1 MTDPGDRPNSQDYS
15 FDRTESAQ
23 RILSVEHL
31 VPQISRP
38 KLTSKTLIRHLRLVP
53 FDILVLLFI
62 GAVMMPVWAAALL
75 VAVNV
80 GTWWCY
86 HRIPQFLRT
95 VSGPEGHGVYISG
108 SIVEDFARFI
118 QSCGVHHRSHYGLMF
133 AMMAGFHMT
142 MSHSFMGMAVPDPYP
157 MILAW
162 AGFAGL
168 FMIDFY
174 MYWVSLRTLQEL
186 RRDKLAES
194 NRYAEEL
201 QRSNEDLEQFA
212 YIASHD
218 LRAPLRGMINL
229 ATWIDEDIQKDT
241 EESKDLV
248 RYHVSLL
255 KSRIRRMDSLLNDL
269 LQYARIGRH
278 ETEHELIDLN
288 ALTREIFDSLHVG
301 DRMSLNIQS
310 PPVRVEDYRITYF
323 LILSNLIGNAIK
335 HNDKDHGNIWVDFSI
350 NGSRLTM
357 IVEDDGPGI
366 PLNYRSKV
374 FEVFATLERRDEK
387 EATGMGLAIIKKIV
401 DHKKGAIVLDENEQG
416 GARFK
421 VTLPLLPTL
430 VKE

>member
-1 MTDPGDRPNSQDYS
+1 MTGEGNRPDSQDYS
-15 FDRTESAQ
+15 FDRTEAA
-23 RILSVEHL
+23 RRVLSVEHL
-31 VPQISRP
+31 IPEFSPP
-38 KLTSKTLIRHLRLVP
+38 KLTTKTIIRHLRLVP

-118 QSCGVHHRSHYGLMF
+118 QSCGVHHRAHYGLMF
-133 AMMAGFHMT
+133 AMMAGFHMM
-142 MSHSFMGMAVPDPYP
+142 MSHQFMGVGVPDPYP

-168 FMIDFY
+168 FLIDFY
-174 MYWVSLRTLQEL
+174 MFWVSLRTLQEL

-194 NRYAEEL
+194 NRFAEDL

-218 LRAPLRGMINL
+218 LRAPLRGMFNL

-241 EESKDLV
+241 EESKKLV
-248 RYHVSLL
+248 QYHASLL
-255 KSRIRRMDSLLNDL
+255 KTRIRRMDNLLNDL

-278 ETEHELIDLN
+278 ETEHEIIDLN
-288 ALTREIFDSLHVG
+288 ALTLEIFESHHVG
-301 DRMSLNIQS
+301 SRMHLHILTA
-310 PPVRVEDYRITYF
+310 PLKVEDYRITYF

-335 HNDKDHGNIWVDFSI
+335 HNNKDEGNIWVAFQNSG
-350 NGSRLTM
+350 NQLTM
-357 IVEDDGPGI
+357 VVEDDGPGI
-366 PLNYRSKV
+366 PLNYRSRV

-401 DHKKGAIVLDENEQG
+401 DHKKGAIVLDENEHG